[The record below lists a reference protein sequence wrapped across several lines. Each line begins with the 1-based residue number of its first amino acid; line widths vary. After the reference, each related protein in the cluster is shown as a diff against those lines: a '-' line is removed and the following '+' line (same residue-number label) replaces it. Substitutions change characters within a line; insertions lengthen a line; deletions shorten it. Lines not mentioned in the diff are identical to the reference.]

1 MLEIMVF
8 EATEGGKIVQ
18 SDGDL
23 IMRRTETLAE
33 DRGTVWSMAWS
44 PDKSLLAVGSSHGG
58 LAIWNLPRIKSE
70 LSRIGLGW

>member
-1 MLEIMVF
+1 
-8 EATEGGKIVQ
+8 
-18 SDGDL
+18 
-23 IMRRTETLAE
+23 
-33 DRGTVWSMAWS
+33 MAWS